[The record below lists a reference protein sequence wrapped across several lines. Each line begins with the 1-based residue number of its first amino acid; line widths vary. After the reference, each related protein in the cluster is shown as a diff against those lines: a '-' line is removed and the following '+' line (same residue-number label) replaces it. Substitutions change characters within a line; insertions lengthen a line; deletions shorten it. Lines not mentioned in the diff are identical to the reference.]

1 MRIFGLGKKLQE
13 LFRRPLRDEGF
24 FEDLEDALVEGD
36 LGARVASEL
45 VDDIRRSTSREEAL
59 ALLRKTLGSALTAR
73 APVLRRGSLNV
84 IMVLG
89 VNGVGKT
96 TSIAKL
102 AHYYRTVEGIPE
114 IVLAAADTFR
124 AAAIE
129 QLEIW
134 GERLGLRVV
143 RQQQG
148 SDPGAVVYDAI
159 TSATSKQSE
168 LVIVDTAGRLHTK
181 ANLVKELEKVD
192 RVVRARVSDG
202 GYTKLLVIDAT
213 TGQNAYRQAEVFNQ
227 AVGVDGLVLSKY
239 DSTAKGGI
247 LVPLCRDLRIPVS
260 FVGTGEKPEDL
271 APFDPDSYLDELLGG
286 EGSP

>member
-1 MRIFGLGKKLQE
+1 ML
-13 LFRRPLRDEGF
+13 
-24 FEDLEDALVEGD
+24 
-36 LGARVASEL
+36 
-45 VDDIRRSTSREEAL
+45 
-59 ALLRKTLGSALTAR
+59 AR
-73 APVLRRGSLNV
+73 APTLRRGSLNV

-148 SDPGAVVYDAI
+148 SDPGAVVYDAL
-159 TSATSKQSE
+159 TSAAAKSGE

-181 ANLVKELEKVD
+181 ANLVRELEKVD

-202 GYTKLLVIDAT
+202 AYTKLLVIDAT
-213 TGQNAYRQAEVFNQ
+213 TGQNAYRQAEVFHQ

-247 LVPLCRDLRIPVS
+247 LVPLCRDLHIPVA
-260 FVGTGEKPEDL
+260 FVGTGEKLDDI
-271 APFDPDSYLDELLGG
+271 APFDTDSYLDELLGG
-286 EGSP
+286 KDAP